1 MEWNIE
7 FVILFTKYYIYFCEW
22 SDSLPAL
29 VEGRGGGRG
38 GGVKKKYNS
47 IIESKKIERSLVMNG
62 ENKKENGK
70 IDKILLG

>member
-1 MEWNIE
+1 M
-7 FVILFTKYYIYFCEW
+7 ILFTKHYTHCCEW

-29 VEGRGGGRG
+29 VEGRGGG

-47 IIESKKIERSLVMNG
+47 KIESKKIERSLVMNG
-62 ENKKENGK
+62 ENKKENVK